1 MFVGREGISWLLA
14 SIVVGSCWVCA
25 GLCSEADY
33 TLGVTF
39 SSERDIIGIAELGW
53 SAGSDLSLSFD
64 IDNAPLGIDISVDQ
78 RRGNKRF
85 RPIDEIITRVG
96 MLDCNVLRSE
106 LEQTTIELAEGVGII
121 RAMSDPISITELKE
135 QVKLVHSHLK
145 KGIVDTLEGACG
157 EEERR
162 VAQLLILVEP
172 MKKGYDYLAYIIGK
186 ISLYARGE
194 TREELAGLLWRIV
207 LSLSGGHKEEYIH
220 GLELLLVRVE
230 QQRGLE
236 IKEEEADRVRY
247 KADYL
252 LREIA
257 GDQVEK
263 QARIVLSDSF
273 LGADLD
279 LSAKWNELDHSG
291 PSKDKLTGTL
301 GFALEVESESWTGGF
316 GYDYEARDYLDLLK
330 NDDDRLA
337 HSFEFNLEG
346 EIASLQLAGSFS
358 LQDAYYPHTIGDEID
373 YARLEEAKAAV
384 GDLIACLRQ
393 SEISSTIETKLMD
406 ILKAAYAALE
416 NGDCEGVVDEL
427 NDFVS
432 EIYDGK
438 WEEEIGAGIA
448 KKLVDSAM
456 GILPRKREK
465 QLSYSCSARLPLCDS
480 RVAVHARRMADIYPA
495 DSSLNHSATLIG
507 AGYSEDWDGISV
519 SGSIEREMTCY
530 PFNQDK
536 DKQVDD
542 GELELEGSY
551 NSLSWG
557 LMWSRKFTGYP
568 WRSYNNKNVVK
579 EELSLEIPLSVL
591 VFAAKV
597 SRQLT
602 SYPNDA
608 EKAPQRD
615 EKISLAGDVSVL
627 GMDLG
632 ATLTNKTR
640 RIEQLVE
647 TTDTFKL
654 SVDTEATDWLSCE
667 GFAEWEHKTD
677 SEDRGED
684 SDSFRLGVEFS
695 AIL

>member
-1 MFVGREGISWLLA
+1 MFASREGINRLLA
-14 SIVVGSCWVCA
+14 FILIGSCWVCT

-85 RPIDEIITRVG
+85 RAIDEIITRVG
-96 MLDCNVLRSE
+96 MLDCGVLRSE
-106 LEQTTIELAEGVGII
+106 LEQTTIELAEGVRII

-157 EEERR
+157 EEEQR

-186 ISLYARGE
+186 ISLYAMGE

-207 LSLSGGHKEEYIH
+207 VSLSGGNKEEYIH
-220 GLELLLVRVE
+220 GLEVLLVRVE

-263 QARIVLSDSF
+263 QARIVLSNSF
-273 LGADLD
+273 LGVDLD
-279 LSAKWNELDHSG
+279 LSAKWNELNHSG

-301 GFALEVESESWTGGF
+301 GFALQVESESWTGGF

-330 NDDDRLA
+330 NDDDRLT
-337 HSFEFNLEG
+337 HSFEFSLEG
-346 EIASLQLAGSFS
+346 EIASLQLGGSFS
-358 LQDAYYPHTIGDEID
+358 LQDAYYPHAIGDEID

-384 GDLIACLRQ
+384 GELIVCLRQ

-438 WEEEIGAGIA
+438 WEGEIGA
-448 KKLVDSAM
+448 
-456 GILPRKREK
+456 
-465 QLSYSCSARLPLCDS
+465 
-480 RVAVHARRMADIYPA
+480 
-495 DSSLNHSATLIG
+495 
-507 AGYSEDWDGISV
+507 
-519 SGSIEREMTCY
+519 
-530 PFNQDK
+530 
-536 DKQVDD
+536 
-542 GELELEGSY
+542 
-551 NSLSWG
+551 
-557 LMWSRKFTGYP
+557 
-568 WRSYNNKNVVK
+568 
-579 EELSLEIPLSVL
+579 
-591 VFAAKV
+591 
-597 SRQLT
+597 
-602 SYPNDA
+602 
-608 EKAPQRD
+608 
-615 EKISLAGDVSVL
+615 
-627 GMDLG
+627 
-632 ATLTNKTR
+632 
-640 RIEQLVE
+640 
-647 TTDTFKL
+647 
-654 SVDTEATDWLSCE
+654 
-667 GFAEWEHKTD
+667 
-677 SEDRGED
+677 
-684 SDSFRLGVEFS
+684 
-695 AIL
+695 